1 LVQWCCLLPTSLF
14 LVVVFVFSIAVLNE
28 SLFSGGFGEG
38 LVYGLVVIGGFGCLV
53 YAVAKYYS

>member
-1 LVQWCCLLPTSLF
+1 LF